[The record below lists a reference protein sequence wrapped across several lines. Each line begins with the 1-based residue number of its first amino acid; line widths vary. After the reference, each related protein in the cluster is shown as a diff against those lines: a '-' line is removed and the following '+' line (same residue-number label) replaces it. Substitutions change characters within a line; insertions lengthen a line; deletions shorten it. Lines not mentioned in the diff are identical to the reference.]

1 MTGSGAYVLADVL
14 RTDRARLRPLIPDS
28 PATVALRRACQARKD
43 LVVHRVAVG
52 NQLRAHLLV
61 SFPAAAGLFCRLESA
76 VSLAFLA
83 RSGLPGA
90 GRLAAAGNAS
100 PAG

>member
-1 MTGSGAYVLADVL
+1 VDALLAAGL
-14 RTDRARLRPLIPDS
+14 
-28 PATVALRRACQARKD
+28 TVVMITPRQVKN
-43 LVVHRVAVG
+43 VHRVAWATSC
-52 NQLRAHLLV
+52 AHLLV

-90 GRLAAAGNAS
+90 DRLAAAGNAS

>member
-1 MTGSGAYVLADVL
+1 MRCLVAGL
-14 RTDRARLRPLIPDS
+14 
-28 PATVALRRACQARKD
+28 TVVVITPRQVKN
-43 LVVHRVAVG
+43 VHRVAVG

-90 GRLAAAGNAS
+90 DRLAAAGNAS